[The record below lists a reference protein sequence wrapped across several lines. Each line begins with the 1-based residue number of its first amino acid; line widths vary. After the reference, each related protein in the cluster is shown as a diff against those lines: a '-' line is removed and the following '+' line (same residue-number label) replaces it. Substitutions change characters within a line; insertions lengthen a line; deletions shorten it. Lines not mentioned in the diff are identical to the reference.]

1 MAEEKNQK
9 ERALILIK
17 PDAMARK
24 LSGIVIYDLD
34 HLNLKMIGL
43 KLVSVQK
50 HLAEKHYEVHKEK
63 PFYNDLLKYIM
74 GEYHNV
80 HSIIAIAYEGEN
92 AIQKLREYA
101 GKTNPDDADPVTLR
115 GRYGK
120 VNSKTNNFDNVMHI
134 SDSPENGEKE
144 ISIWFSKEELVE

>member
-1 MAEEKNQK
+1 MTEENKK

-101 GKTNPDDADPVTLR
+101 GKTNPDDAEPSTLR

-144 ISIWFSKEELVE
+144 IAIWFSKEELVE

>member
-1 MAEEKNQK
+1 MSNSK

-17 PDAMARK
+17 PDTISRK
-24 LSGIVIYDLD
+24 LTGIVIYDLD

-43 KLVSVQK
+43 KLISVQK

-63 PFYNDLLKYIM
+63 PFYNDLIKYLM

-92 AIQKLREYA
+92 AIQRLREYA
-101 GKTNPDDADPVTLR
+101 GKTNPDDAEPYTLR

>member
-63 PFYNDLLKYIM
+63 PFYNDILKYIM

-80 HSIIAIAYEGEN
+80 HFIIAIAYEGED
-92 AIQKLREYA
+92 AIKKLREYA
-101 GKTNPDDADPVTLR
+101 GKTNPDDADPLTLR

>member
-1 MAEEKNQK
+1 MAKEKV
-9 ERALILIK
+9 LVLIK

-63 PFYNDLLKYIM
+63 PFYPDLLKYIM
-74 GEYHNV
+74 GELHNV
-80 HSIIAIAYEGEN
+80 HSIIAIAYEGED
-92 AIQKLREYA
+92 AIKKLRDYA
-101 GKTNPDDADPVTLR
+101 GKTNPDDADPSTLR
-115 GRYGK
+115 GKYGK
-120 VNSKTNNFDNVMHI
+120 INSKTNNFDNVMHI
-134 SDSPENGEKE
+134 SDSPENGKKE
-144 ISIWFSKEELVE
+144 IAIWFDKDELVE

>member
-1 MAEEKNQK
+1 MTS
-9 ERALILIK
+9 ERVLVLIK

-63 PFYNDLLKYIM
+63 PFYPDLLKYIM
-74 GEYHNV
+74 GEFHNV
-80 HSIIAIAYEGEN
+80 HSIIAIAYEGED
-92 AIQKLREYA
+92 AIKKLREYA
-101 GKTNPDDADPVTLR
+101 GKTNPDDADPSTLR
-115 GRYGK
+115 GKYGK

-134 SDSPENGEKE
+134 SDSPENAEKE
-144 ISIWFSKEELVE
+144 ISMWFSKEELVE

>member
-1 MAEEKNQK
+1 MDSEKK
-9 ERALILIK
+9 EERALVLIK
-17 PDAMARK
+17 PDAMARR

-50 HLAEKHYEVHKEK
+50 HLAERHYEIHKEK

-74 GEYHNV
+74 GEYHNIK
-80 HSIIAIAYEGEN
+80 SIIAIAYEGEN

-101 GKTNPDDADPVTLR
+101 GKTNPDDAEPYSLR
-115 GRYGK
+115 GRFGK
-120 VNSKTNNFDNVMHI
+120 VNSKTHNLDNVMHI

-144 ISIWFSKEELVE
+144 ISIWFSNEELVE

>member
-1 MAEEKNQK
+1 MTDTKN
-9 ERALILIK
+9 ERVLVLIK
-17 PDAMARK
+17 PDAMARNLAGIIIHD
-24 LSGIVIYDLD
+24 LSQLK
-34 HLNLKMIGL
+34 LKMIGM
-43 KLVSVQK
+43 KLVAVNK

-74 GEYHNV
+74 GEFHNV
-80 HSIIAIAYEGEN
+80 KSIIAIAYKGEN
-92 AIQKLREYA
+92 AINLLRNYA
-101 GKTNPDDADPVTLR
+101 GKTNPDDAEPISLR
-115 GRYGK
+115 GKYGK

>member
-1 MAEEKNQK
+1 MVEENKK

-80 HSIIAIAYEGEN
+80 HSIIAIAYEGED
-92 AIQKLREYA
+92 AIKKLREYA
-101 GKTNPDDADPVTLR
+101 GKTNPDDADPLTLR

>member
-1 MAEEKNQK
+1 MTEENKK

-101 GKTNPDDADPVTLR
+101 GKTNPDDAEPSTLR

>member
-1 MAEEKNQK
+1 MTT

-144 ISIWFSKEELVE
+144 ISIWFSKQELVE